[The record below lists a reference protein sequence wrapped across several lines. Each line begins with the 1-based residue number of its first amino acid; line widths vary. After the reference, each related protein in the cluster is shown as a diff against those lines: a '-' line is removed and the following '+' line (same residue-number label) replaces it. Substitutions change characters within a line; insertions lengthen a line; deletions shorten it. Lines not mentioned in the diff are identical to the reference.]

1 MLIGL
6 FAIFAGFDYSKLS
19 KNWFLKSLTFS
30 SFLGGQFG
38 PVCTGQ
44 FEPAKGGQFK
54 PARVVNLN
62 RILQIVSIG
71 KIKEMQVLKI
81 R

>member
-6 FAIFAGFDYSKLS
+6 FAIFARFDYSKLS
-19 KNWFLKSLTFS
+19 KIWFLKALTFS

-44 FEPAKGGQFK
+44 FEPVADGQFES
-54 PARVVNLN
+54 ARVVNLN
-62 RILQIVSIG
+62 RFLQ
-71 KIKEMQVLKI
+71 QCF
-81 R
+81 